1 MRATLFRDKL
11 ASVLKGQSQL
21 MAIVSNMQTLNG
33 FAKTKL
39 KVLAINW
46 GNVPQ
51 KVIGLCS
58 SLATAINSSNVL
70 KTRRNG
76 WKTAEN

>member
-1 MRATLFRDKL
+1 
-11 ASVLKGQSQL
+11 
-21 MAIVSNMQTLNG
+21 LNG

-39 KVLAINW
+39 NVLAINW
-46 GNVPQ
+46 EIVPQ

-70 KTRRNG
+70 KTRCNG